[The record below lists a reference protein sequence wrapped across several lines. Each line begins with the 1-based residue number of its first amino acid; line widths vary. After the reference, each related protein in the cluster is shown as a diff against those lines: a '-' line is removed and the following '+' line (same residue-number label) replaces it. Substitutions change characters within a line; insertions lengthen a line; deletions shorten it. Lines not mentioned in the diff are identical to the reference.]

1 MNAKKNNWF
10 KTLAAVLALV
20 MAGGQ
25 GLVTAQESEE
35 EETIGETFELD
46 SFVVQG
52 YAESLRKSIEIKRE
66 TVEVTDLI
74 VSEDIGKFPDENVA
88 EALQRL
94 TGVQIQRSN
103 GEGTYVS
110 IRGVEPDLNL
120 VTIDGRTASSG
131 GFERAFDF
139 STLSADLV
147 SGLRVIKSQ
156 SADLIEGGIGA
167 IIEIHTPKPLDFQD
181 ERVGRLT
188 AQTSHLNLTGD
199 YSPKFSGLYSQQF
212 NEGKT
217 GVLFSFSYE
226 DFQQRTDRFG
236 NNGWVRNPV
245 EDGPDLF
252 IPRFFLHQ
260 ARLQDRERIG
270 FTGAFQYLPSED
282 LLITISANKNE
293 YTTSLANNAF
303 NVDTPDTARRGGAT
317 PEEVL
322 SFYTFNENGTAN
334 TFDGPGLQAVPIQ
347 TYATRVSDNTG
358 FGFEVNWKP
367 NDRWSV
373 DFDASYTESDNDSNP
388 NNLVDVRFAVDELPD
403 VRYDFGAGGNVPNLT
418 LHYSEGIDPNSP
430 SIYRIRQLNLGRA
443 INESSESALAVD
455 LDYILGGGFFT
466 ELEFGARLS
475 DRDIARPFLYGFP
488 AIRPPAPDVRVTNDI
503 LAPFPIDNFLAA
515 AGSDITRSW
524 MVVDQEKAL
533 ALLTSEGFAFDVGNA
548 ANFPGSPLRIF
559 DIQEEVLAG
568 YVKLNFS
575 GSLGTMPISGNIG
588 VRYTDTSL
596 VSSGS
601 ESAGGTTQ
609 PVSVNRGYDDVLPS
623 FTIVAN
629 PHQDVVIRLAGARV
643 MTRPN
648 LQFMAV
654 ARTANLERF
663 PVSINDGNP
672 YLDPYRADQFDLSFE
687 WYPDESTLLSLA
699 FFYKDVESFVSRLS
713 RTVPFEPE
721 MLPGSGIAPGQEV
734 LLNRPENLAGDT
746 VEGFEV
752 GFQHVFSNL
761 PAPLDGLGVNVNYT
775 YTKSGEGPR
784 NLIFADADLER
795 EDGTFPDDAYVQLP
809 LEGMSKNSYNFGT
822 FYEKGKFSARVAYN
836 WRERY
841 LLQTVGLQNTPR
853 LQDDYGQ
860 WDGRLAYRVNDNFR
874 LTLDAL
880 NLTEETFYAFY
891 SQEARSPNPSSNE
904 RISEFLSTGRKI
916 VLGATY
922 AF

>member
-1 MNAKKNNWF
+1 MNAKRNNWF

-94 TGVQIQRSN
+94 TGVQIQRTN

-110 IRGVEPDLNL
+110 IRGVEPNLNL

-167 IIEIHTPKPLDFQD
+167 IIEINTPKPLDFRE

-199 YSPKFSGLYSQQF
+199 YSPKYSGLFSQQF

-217 GVLFSFSYE
+217 GLLFSFSYE

-236 NNGWVRNPV
+236 NNGWVRNAIAG
-245 EDGPDLF
+245 GPDLF
-252 IPRFFLHQ
+252 TPRFFLHQ
-260 ARLQDRERIG
+260 SGLQDRERIG

-282 LLITISANKNE
+282 LLITFTANKNE
-293 YTTSLANNAF
+293 YTTELENNAF
-303 NVDTPDTARRGGAT
+303 NVNTPNRTGAF
-317 PEEVL
+317 PDIL
-322 SFYTFNENGTAN
+322 DDYTFNENGTGIA
-334 TFDGPGLQAVPIQ
+334 FDGQTNQAVPIQ
-347 TYATRVSDNTG
+347 TYSYRVSDNTG
-358 FGFEVNWKP
+358 FGVDINWKP

-373 DFDASYTESDNDSNP
+373 DFDASYTSSDTDNNP
-388 NNLVDVRFAVDELPD
+388 NNLVNIRFLPSEFPHAVYSFPRGPGSVPDLEL
-403 VRYDFGAGGNVPNLT
+403 T
-418 LHYSEGIDPNSP
+418 YSPGIDETSP
-430 SIYRIRQLNLGRA
+430 DLYVIRHLQLNRA
-443 INESSESALAVD
+443 WTESSESALAVD
-455 LDYILGGGFFT
+455 FDYLLGDGFFS

-475 DRDIARPFLYGFP
+475 DRNVGIPNRYGFP
-488 AIRPPAPDVRVTNDI
+488 QLGIPAADRPTVTNE
-503 LAPFPIDNFLAA
+503 LLTPFPIDNFLAA
-515 AGSDITRSW
+515 SGANITREW
-524 MVVDQEKAL
+524 MVVDQARTL
-533 ALLTSEGFAFDVGNA
+533 AFMAERGYEYDTENWQDYPGN
-548 ANFPGSPLRIF
+548 PLQLY

-568 YVKLNFS
+568 YLKLNFS
-575 GSLGTMPISGNIG
+575 GSLGAMPVSGNLG

-629 PHQDVVIRLAGARV
+629 PHRDVVLRLAGAKV
-643 MTRPN
+643 MTRPRLSSMN
-648 LQFMAV
+648 V
-654 ARTANLERF
+654 RRNANLERV

-699 FFYKDVESFVSRLS
+699 FFYKDVESFVSSVARA
-713 RTVPFEPE
+713 VPFTEE
-721 MLPGSGIAPGQEV
+721 LLPGANIPLGEEV
-734 LLNRPENLAGDT
+734 SLTRPENLAGDT

-752 GFQHVFSNL
+752 GFQHVFTNL

-784 NLIFADADLER
+784 NLIFADADLR
-795 EDGTFPDDAYVQLP
+795 LEDGTFPDSAFVQLP
-809 LEGMSKNSYNFGT
+809 LEGMSKNSYNLGV
-822 FYEKGKFSARVAYN
+822 FYEKGPFSGRLAYN
-836 WRERY
+836 FRENY
-841 LLQTVGLQNTPR
+841 LLNSVHHQNTPR
-853 LQDDYGQ
+853 LQDDFGQ
-860 WDGRLAYRVNDNFR
+860 LDGRLAYRINNNFKV
-874 LTLDAL
+874 TLDAL
-880 NLTEETFYAFY
+880 NINEETSYVYYAVDVG
-891 SQEARSPNPSSNE
+891 APNPGGKE
-904 RISEFLSTGRKI
+904 KFDEFLSTGRKI